1 VLVVL
6 AGSTT
11 SHQIPEPLKLL
22 ENLTQTQAYQ
32 YYRCGVQ
39 YIVRDGAVVI
49 VDEST
54 GRVRPI
60 SRYSGGLHQAIEAK
74 EGVDVKPD
82 SHATAS
88 ITFQVFF
95 RCVRGCACAGL
106 RAGAAEDSSST
117 ERASARWTPSGG
129 RPERPPP
136 LLLARP
142 ILAQPPQVLP
152 EAVRHDGHG
161 QVSSG

>member
-1 VLVVL
+1 MLHRL
-6 AGSTT
+6 AF
-11 SHQIPEPLKLL
+11 LWYV
-22 ENLTQTQAYQ
+22 QAYQ
-32 YYRCGVQ
+32 YFNNGVQ

-74 EGVDVKPD
+74 EDVEVKPD

-95 RCVRGCACAGL
+95 R
-106 RAGAAEDSSST
+106 
-117 ERASARWTPSGG
+117 
-129 RPERPPP
+129 
-136 LLLARP
+136 
-142 ILAQPPQVLP
+142 
-152 EAVRHDGHG
+152 
-161 QVSSG
+161 

>member
-1 VLVVL
+1 M
-6 AGSTT
+6 
-11 SHQIPEPLKLL
+11 
-22 ENLTQTQAYQ
+22 QAYQ
-32 YYRCGVQ
+32 YFNNGVQ

-74 EGVDVKPD
+74 EDVEVKPD

-95 RCVRGCACAGL
+95 RWAWSLHTFTWPA
-106 RAGAAEDSSST
+106 
-117 ERASARWTPSGG
+117 
-129 RPERPPP
+129 
-136 LLLARP
+136 ARP
-142 ILAQPPQVLP
+142 AAAMTNI
-152 EAVRHDGHG
+152 
-161 QVSSG
+161 

>member
-1 VLVVL
+1 MLSACAAAA
-6 AGSTT
+6 AGHADTLRP
-11 SHQIPEPLKLL
+11 ICLL
-22 ENLTQTQAYQ
+22 LLLLLHPHLQAYQ
-32 YYRCGVQ
+32 YFNNGVQ

-74 EGVDVKPD
+74 EDVEVKPD

-95 RCVRGCACAGL
+95 RY
-106 RAGAAEDSSST
+106 E
-117 ERASARWTPSGG
+117 
-129 RPERPPP
+129 
-136 LLLARP
+136 
-142 ILAQPPQVLP
+142 
-152 EAVRHDGHG
+152 
-161 QVSSG
+161 

>member
-1 VLVVL
+1 MPPAGFVVTYEC
-6 AGSTT
+6 ASFY
-11 SHQIPEPLKLL
+11 ICFFFLL
-22 ENLTQTQAYQ
+22 LLLQAYQ
-32 YYRCGVQ
+32 YFNSGVQ

-74 EGVDVKPD
+74 EGVEVKPD

-95 RCVRGCACAGL
+95 RCVCCRNNVA
-106 RAGAAEDSSST
+106 RAALGWGGAA
-117 ERASARWTPSGG
+117 PSM
-129 RPERPPP
+129 
-136 LLLARP
+136 
-142 ILAQPPQVLP
+142 V
-152 EAVRHDGHG
+152 
-161 QVSSG
+161 